1 MIQEKSGFWDSI
13 DATPSS
19 EGDERTYPASD
30 VTIPFEYLVSDGVQ
44 TGGTKLQVSPGS
56 YDYSTQIAPGMGW
69 IKGKWYLLYDDGTG
83 GTVVRVLLHD
93 VPIQYSRIDRVVL
106 RYDANYTLE
115 GRHIY
120 AALVKG
126 AEAETPAAPAL
137 TRTAEIYELSL
148 AQVLIKPGQPAVLEA
163 DITDERFDGDF
174 CGIAGFAPQP
184 DLQPIIDAFTAQLQA
199 YFADI
204 QVDVDELIA
213 EMQAGGL
220 PANMLSTTPPSGQS
234 EWVNGQAYLDG
245 LKVLV
250 DTKADA
256 TDVNALEAKDALVTT
271 AGTAPNF
278 TITPSP
284 AISAYADGQIWTVRF
299 HADAENP
306 ALAVSGLA
314 SGGLYTSDGKAA
326 KVKSGQIA
334 RVMRYGTGFFTLSGG
349 GGVSLP
355 QTIEAGETIIY
366 ATFDTAYRIINTYT
380 DVGSGYI
387 VTINKAGAYR
397 IRYYLGVTYA
407 SLKYG
412 YARLTKNGTVVTNS
426 ELTVA
431 ANNGFGMKYIDIAC
445 NAGDVIRLQAY
456 TNYSGT
462 GYIPVYFGV
471 SILANDVQSELDA
484 LIAVS

>member
-56 YDYSTQIAPGMGW
+56 YDYSAQIAPGMGW

-83 GTVVRVLLHD
+83 GTSARVLLHD
-93 VPIQYSRIDRVVL
+93 APIQYSRIDRVVL

-115 GRHIY
+115 GRHVF

-126 AEAETPAAPAL
+126 EEAEAPTAPAL

-163 DITDERFDGDF
+163 DITDERFDGDL

-184 DLQPIIDAFTAQLQA
+184 DLQPVIDAFTAQLQA

-204 QVDVDELIA
+204 QVDVNELIA

-220 PANMLSTTPPSGQS
+220 PANMLSTVPPEGQAG
-234 EWVNGQAYLDG
+234 WVNGQAYLDG
-245 LKVLV
+245 LKIFV

-256 TDVNALEAKDALVTT
+256 TDVDVLEAKDALLTT
-271 AGTAPNF
+271 AATAPNF

-306 ALAVSGLA
+306 TLAVSGLA

-326 KVKSGQIA
+326 KVKSGQIV
-334 RVMRYGTGFFTLSGG
+334 RVMRYGTSFFTLSGG
-349 GGVSLP
+349 GGISLP
-355 QTIEAGETIIY
+355 QTIEAGDTFIY
-366 ATFDTAYRIINTYT
+366 TNLAFVTVSGSTYV
-380 DVGSGYI
+380 DFGSGHA
-387 VTINKAGAYR
+387 VTILKSGIYR
-397 IRYYLGVTYA
+397 F
-407 SLKYG
+407 KYG
-412 YARLTKNGTVVTNS
+412 IYRPGSEGTSYARLTKNGVAVASS
-426 ELTVA
+426 EVGAPASIYKT
-431 ANNGFGMKYIDIAC
+431 IDVSC
-445 NAGDVIRLQAY
+445 TAGDVIRLQGRN
-456 TNYSGT
+456 TNFNSAT
-462 GYIPVYFGV
+462 CPFFGCA
-471 SILANDVQSELDA
+471 ILVEDLPTEFATMVQGA
-484 LIAVS
+484 